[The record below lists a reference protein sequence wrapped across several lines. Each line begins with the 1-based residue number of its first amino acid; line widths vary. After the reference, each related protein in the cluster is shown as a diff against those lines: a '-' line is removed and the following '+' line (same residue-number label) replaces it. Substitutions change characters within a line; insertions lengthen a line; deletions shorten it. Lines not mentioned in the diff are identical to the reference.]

1 MASNLTEATATSEM
15 ERKIQQH
22 LKETGMSSEKALR
35 KAEMDSLKGVDAEE
49 LERRFSTLSKA
60 KQLLFRQEI
69 KNKRIKKIKSKLYH
83 KLKKKE
89 KVR

>member
-1 MASNLTEATATSEM
+1 M
-15 ERKIQQH
+15 
-22 LKETGMSSEKALR
+22 
-35 KAEMDSLKGVDAEE
+35 
-49 LERRFSTLSKA
+49 

-89 KVR
+89 KSREEGKMRAYLQEVDPKAAEELAK